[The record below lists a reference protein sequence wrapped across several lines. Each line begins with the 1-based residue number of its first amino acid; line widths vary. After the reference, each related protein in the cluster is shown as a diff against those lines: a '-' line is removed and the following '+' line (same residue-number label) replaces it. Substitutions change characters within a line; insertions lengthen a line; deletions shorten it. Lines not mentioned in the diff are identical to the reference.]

1 MRFWYKEMQ
10 LPWVVQSIPVVVLS
24 FMACWTWACH
34 DWIRAFTLSLC
45 FDSGS
50 IERLVEKA
58 RRARSRLHH
67 SCCLIEPGVAPYVY
81 HLALMTAV
89 SVLVM
94 HVNVATRFLSSSPLL
109 YWYMAQLTLNG
120 SWWRSYAV
128 WGWSLLY
135 ACLGSVLFINFYP
148 WT

>member
-1 MRFWYKEMQ
+1 MQ
-10 LPWVVQSIPVVVLS
+10 LPWVVQSIPVVALS
-24 FMACWTWACH
+24 FLACCTWACH
-34 DWIRAFTLSLC
+34 DWIRAFTLSFC
-45 FDSGS
+45 PPESQ
-50 IERLVEKA
+50 RLVEKA
-58 RRARSRLHH
+58 RQARSRLHH
-67 SCCLIEPGVAPYVY
+67 SCCLVEPSVAPYVY

-94 HVNVATRFLSSSPLL
+94 HVNVATRFLSSSPLI
-109 YWYMAQLTLNG
+109 YWYMAQFMLNG
-120 SWWRSYAV
+120 SLWRSYVV